1 MDRRTL
7 LGLGAA
13 GAAGLLAAGC
23 SSSTTGGTPA
33 GSAAPAASGSAA
45 GGKKLSVVSVVNGP
59 LGDASFFDDAERG
72 IQKLKASG
80 HTTQTVQSEA
90 NNPAQ
95 WKTNVESVSTGKWDI
110 VVVGSSQM
118 VDIVDGAAK
127 KFPNQKFIIYDDA
140 PKAIPTNLA
149 SIQFKQNEGSFLAGA
164 LAALVVTNKDKF
176 PNATGN
182 AKTIGLVGG
191 MDIPVIND
199 FVAGY
204 KKGAESVDPS
214 VQVKVSYVGNFTDAQ
229 KGYDQA
235 KAMFDQG
242 ADVVYQVAGGAG
254 IGVLKAAKEA
264 KRYAI
269 GVDSNQNEL
278 QPGFILASMLKNIG
292 EAIVTAVEAAD
303 AGKLE
308 YGKVTS
314 YGLANKG
321 VGLTFEK
328 NGNLVPADMQA
339 KINDLATQVASGKI
353 VVPIAPR

>member
-23 SSSTTGGTPA
+23 SSSATP
-33 GSAAPAASGSAA
+33 AAPASGGSAA
-45 GGKKLSVVSVVNGP
+45 GSAPAGAKKLSIVSVVNGP

-72 IQKLKASG
+72 IQKLKGSG

-118 VDIVDGAAK
+118 TDIVEGAAK

-140 PKAIPTNLA
+140 PKTIPSNLA
-149 SIQFKQNEGSFLAGA
+149 SIQFKQNEGSFLAGV

-254 IGVLKAAKEA
+254 MGVLKAAKEA

-269 GVDSNQNEL
+269 GVDSNQNDL

-292 EAIVTAVEAAD
+292 EGLVTAVEAAD

-321 VGLTFEK
+321 VSLTFEK
-328 NGNLVPADMQA
+328 NNNIVPADMQA
-339 KINDLATQVASGKI
+339 KITELASQVATGKI
-353 VVPIAPR
+353 VVPTVMK

>member
-1 MDRRTL
+1 MDRRKL
-7 LGLGAA
+7 FGLGAA
-13 GAAGLLAAGC
+13 GAAGLFVAGC
-23 SSSTTGGTPA
+23 SSSTTA
-33 GSAAPAASGSAA
+33 QPAASGSGAA
-45 GGKKLSVVSVVNGP
+45 PAAKKMSVVSVVNGP

-72 IQKLKASG
+72 IQKLKGSG

-95 WKTNVESVSTGKWDI
+95 WKTNVESVATGKWDI

-118 VDIVDGAAK
+118 VDIVDAAAK

-140 PKAIPTNLA
+140 PKTIPSNVA
-149 SIQFKQNEGSFLAGA
+149 SIQFKQNEGSFLAGV
-164 LAALVVTNKDKF
+164 LGALVVTNKDKF

-214 VQVKVSYVGNFTDAQ
+214 VQVKVSYIGNFTDAQ

-269 GVDSNQNEL
+269 GVDSNQNDL

-292 EAIVTAVEAAD
+292 EGIVTAVEAAD

-328 NGNLVPADMQA
+328 NNNIVPADIQTKVTA
-339 KINDLATQVASGKI
+339 LAADVASGKI
-353 VVPIAPR
+353 KVPSVMGG

>member
-1 MDRRTL
+1 MDRRKL
-7 LGLGAA
+7 FGLGAA
-13 GAAGLLAAGC
+13 GAAGLLVTGC
-23 SSSTTGGTPA
+23 TTSTTTGAKPA
-33 GSAAPAASGSAA
+33 GSGSAA
-45 GGKKLSVVSVVNGP
+45 ASTASGKKSVVSVVNGP

-95 WKTNVESVSTGKWDI
+95 WKTNVESVSTGKWDV

-118 VDIVDGAAK
+118 VDIVDAAAK
-127 KFPNQKFIIYDDA
+127 KFPNQKYVIYDDA
-140 PKAIPTNLA
+140 PKTLPANVA
-149 SIQFKQNEGSFLAGA
+149 SIQFKQNEGSFLVGV
-164 LAALVVTNKDKF
+164 LAALVTTNKDKF

-182 AKTIGLVGG
+182 AKTVGLVGG
-191 MDIPVIND
+191 MDLPVIND
-199 FVAGY
+199 FVVGF
-204 KKGAESVDPS
+204 KKGVESVDPS
-214 VQVKVSYVGNFTDAQ
+214 VQVKVSFVGNFTDAQ

-269 GVDSNQNEL
+269 GVDSNQNDL

-292 EAIVTAVEAAD
+292 EGIVTAVEAAD

-328 NGNLVPADMQA
+328 NGNIVPADMQA
-339 KINDLATQVASGKI
+339 KINALAAQVASGKI
-353 VVPIAPR
+353 TVPTVVA

>member
-1 MDRRTL
+1 MDRRKL
-7 LGLGAA
+7 FGLGAA
-13 GAAGLLAAGC
+13 GAAGLFITGC
-23 SSSTTGGTPA
+23 SSSATTGGTPA
-33 GSAAPAASGSAA
+33 SSGAVAPAGA
-45 GGKKLSVVSVVNGP
+45 KKLSVVSVVNGP

-72 IQKLKASG
+72 IQKLKGSG
-80 HTTQTVQSEA
+80 HNTQTVQSEA

-110 VVVGSSQM
+110 VIVGSSQM
-118 VDIVDGAAK
+118 VDIVDAAAK
-127 KFPNQKFIIYDDA
+127 KFPNQKFVIYDDA
-140 PKAIPTNLA
+140 PKTIPSNVA
-149 SIQFKQNEGSFLAGA
+149 SIQFKQNEGSFLAGV
-164 LAALVVTNKDKF
+164 LGALVVTNKDKF

-214 VQVKVSYVGNFTDAQ
+214 VQVKVSYIGNFTDAQ

-269 GVDSNQNEL
+269 GVDSNQNDL

-292 EAIVTAVEAAD
+292 EGIVTAVEAAD

-328 NGNLVPADMQA
+328 NGNTVPADIQA
-339 KINDLATQVASGKI
+339 KVNDLASQVASGKI
-353 VVPIAPR
+353 TVPSAMK